1 MKSRY
6 RLCNVIFPIWLIWLF
21 PPILALVAPANLVVD
36 CLVLFLAL
44 GVLKHPDKKGV
55 LRALW
60 WKVWLLGFGAD
71 LVGAGWMYLGLWLAD
86 VLPGQWWET
95 GFHLAYAPFLH
106 PVSLVWTLA
115 AVALAGGCIYC
126 FDRRV
131 FDRCPLLSHRQ
142 ACRLALVMA
151 VVTAPWLFF
160 LPLPGPLGG

>member
-6 RLCNVIFPIWLIWLF
+6 WLCNVIFPIWLIWLF
-21 PPILALVAPANLVVD
+21 PPILALVVPANLAVD
-36 CLVLFLAL
+36 CLVLLLAL
-44 GVLKHPDKKGV
+44 VALKHPDKKGV
-55 LRALW
+55 LKALW

-71 LVGAGWMYLGLWLAD
+71 LLGAGWMYLGLWLAD
-86 VLPGQWWET
+86 VLPGQWWEA

-106 PVSLVWTLA
+106 PVSLLWTLA

-126 FDRRV
+126 FDCRV
-131 FDRCPLLSHRQ
+131 FGRCPLLSPRQ
-142 ACRLALVMA
+142 VRRLALVMA